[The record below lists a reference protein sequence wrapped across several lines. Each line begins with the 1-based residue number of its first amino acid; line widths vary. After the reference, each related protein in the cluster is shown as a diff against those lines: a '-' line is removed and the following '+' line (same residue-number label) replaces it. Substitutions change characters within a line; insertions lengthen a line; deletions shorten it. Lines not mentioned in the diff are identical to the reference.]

1 MKHTII
7 QELYFDNCGQMEKIV
22 MPQRYNLLQKEG
34 FAYFDRLF
42 EELDR
47 ERQALLEM
55 ILEKSAEQ
63 EGESNYACFR
73 AGLKFGLRL
82 AAEAFIGSEE
92 E

>member
-34 FAYFDRLF
+34 FAVFCRLF

-55 ILEKSAEQ
+55 FWKRVPSKKGKVITPV
-63 EGESNYACFR
+63 FVPD
-73 AGLKFGLRL
+73 
-82 AAEAFIGSEE
+82 
-92 E
+92 